1 VSSHGTLR
9 SCAAVQAAAGCDRL
23 TQPPFPEWRRGK

>member
-9 SCAAVQAAAGCDRL
+9 SSAAVEAAASHHL
-23 TQPPFPEWRRGK
+23 TQPPFQAWRRGN